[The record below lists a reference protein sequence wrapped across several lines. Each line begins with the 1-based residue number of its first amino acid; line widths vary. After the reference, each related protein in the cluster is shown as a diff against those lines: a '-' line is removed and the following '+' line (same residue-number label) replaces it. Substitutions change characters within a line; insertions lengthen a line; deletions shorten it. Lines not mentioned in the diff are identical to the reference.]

1 MPWVRCAFCNVFT
14 LSWGLQMKLTT
25 LIMIIFSWCLF
36 ACSIIQA
43 SVIKLADDLGKC
55 KHPNAIHGVPTCL
68 PNYVTHALA
77 NEEHKQTPQKITNLF
92 AAKMMLQKQL
102 PTSHLFTHHSSLPS
116 KI

>member
-1 MPWVRCAFCNVFT
+1 
-14 LSWGLQMKLTT
+14 MKLTT
-25 LIMIIFSWCLF
+25 LMIIIVISWCLF

-102 PTSHLFTHHSSLPS
+102 PTSHLLTHHSSLPS